1 MEFGEKLQALRK
13 RKGMTQEELAS
24 VLFVS
29 RTAVSKWESGRGY
42 PNIDSLK
49 TIATFFSTTV
59 DELLS
64 VNEVLIIAEQTNKQ
78 KEKRFIDLVYGLI
91 DICLALLFILPFF
104 ASRVDGIIK
113 ETSLIELIGIQLYLK
128 TTYYIIVC
136 AIVIMGILTLALKKC
151 QKAFWLK
158 LKIPLSLILG
168 VTAILL
174 FIISS
179 QPYAAIFT
187 FVLFAIKILLI
198 FKRLMTRKVS

>member
-13 RKGMTQEELAS
+13 RKNMTQEELAS

-91 DICLALLFILPFF
+91 DLCVALLFILPFF

-158 LKIPLSLILG
+158 LKTPLSLILG